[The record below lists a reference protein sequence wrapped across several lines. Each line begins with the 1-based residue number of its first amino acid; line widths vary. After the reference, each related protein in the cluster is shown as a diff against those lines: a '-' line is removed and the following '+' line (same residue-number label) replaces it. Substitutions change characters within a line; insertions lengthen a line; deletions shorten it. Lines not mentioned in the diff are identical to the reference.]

1 MTPLPTYDRR
11 HPAPV
16 APVERTSP
24 GPSIV
29 RHRRRPIALTAAL
42 ILVAALIGGASV
54 FAWDRTASQDR
65 SGALADAVA
74 QRDAAQDQVAVL
86 TDRLGDLR
94 GRS

>member
-29 RHRRRPIALTAAL
+29 RNRRRPIALTAAL
-42 ILVAALIGGASV
+42 ILVAALIGGASIFV
-54 FAWDRTASQDR
+54 WDRTGSRDGVRCAR
-65 SGALADAVA
+65 RRRRAAGCGAWT
-74 QRDAAQDQVAVL
+74 R
-86 TDRLGDLR
+86 RPC
-94 GRS
+94 